1 MGHRTAHA
9 KVIRARPEKAGDVDN
24 ALGHS
29 YSCWNPLRWVNAIIY
44 KSVHSP
50 GASMGWACGLK
61 KRMEMTPEPRGKGVK
76 VLFEKRPQHQGRKCF
91 FLEAPAG

>member
-1 MGHRTAHA
+1 M
-9 KVIRARPEKAGDVDN
+9 EN

-61 KRMEMTPEPRGKGVK
+61 KRMEMNPELQGKGLK
-76 VLFEKRPQHQGRKCF
+76 VLFEKRPNIKDGTKV
-91 FLEAPAG
+91 FLLRGPSGLKLPALI